1 MQCLITFYS
10 DFFLLRQKSTDEHP
24 QRTRS
29 VTKGWNLVSDVGGEA
44 EFQLGAKSV
53 KGTRRGNALLKE
65 AVIGFRK
72 FCTNYLSHWI
82 EKNSA
87 NKKS

>member
-1 MQCLITFYS
+1 MS
-10 DFFLLRQKSTDEHP
+10 HHFLLGLFFVMAKKYEEHP

-29 VTKGWNLVSDVGGEA
+29 VGKDWNLVFDVGGEA

-53 KGTRRGNALLKE
+53 KDIRRGNALKE

-72 FCTNYLSHWI
+72 FCTN
-82 EKNSA
+82 
-87 NKKS
+87 

>member
-1 MQCLITFYS
+1 MSYHFLLG
-10 DFFLLRQKSTDEHP
+10 FFLVMAKKYDKHP

-29 VTKGWNLVSDVGGEA
+29 VSKGWNLVSDVGEEA

-53 KGTRRGNALLKE
+53 KDISRGNALLKE

-72 FCTNYLSHWI
+72 FCTN
-82 EKNSA
+82 
-87 NKKS
+87 

>member
-1 MQCLITFYS
+1 MSHHFLLG
-10 DFFLLRQKSTDEHP
+10 FFLVMAKKYDEHP

-53 KGTRRGNALLKE
+53 KDIRTGIAL
-65 AVIGFRK
+65 
-72 FCTNYLSHWI
+72 
-82 EKNSA
+82 
-87 NKKS
+87 

>member
-1 MQCLITFYS
+1 MPQPLLDY
-10 DFFLLRQKSTDEHP
+10 FLLWQKGTIKHP

-53 KGTRRGNALLKE
+53 KDIRRGDAL
-65 AVIGFRK
+65 
-72 FCTNYLSHWI
+72 
-82 EKNSA
+82 
-87 NKKS
+87 

>member
-1 MQCLITFYS
+1 MSHHFLLG
-10 DFFLLRQKSTDEHP
+10 FFLVMAKKYDEHP

-29 VTKGWNLVSDVGGEA
+29 VTKGWNLASDVGGEA

-53 KGTRRGNALLKE
+53 KGIRRGNALLKE

-72 FCTNYLSHWI
+72 FCTN
-82 EKNSA
+82 
-87 NKKS
+87 

>member
-1 MQCLITFYS
+1 MAKKY
-10 DFFLLRQKSTDEHP
+10 DEQP

-53 KGTRRGNALLKE
+53 KGIRRGKC
-65 AVIGFRK
+65 VIKRGSNWFSK
-72 FCTNYLSHWI
+72 ILYKLIATLD
-82 EKNSA
+82 
-87 NKKS
+87 

>member
-1 MQCLITFYS
+1 MSQPLLLGL
-10 DFFLLRQKSTDEHP
+10 FFVMAKRYVKHQ

-44 EFQLGAKSV
+44 EFQLCAKLV
-53 KGTRRGNALLKE
+53 KGIRRGNGLLKE

-72 FCTNYLSHWI
+72 SCTN
-82 EKNSA
+82 
-87 NKKS
+87 

>member
-1 MQCLITFYS
+1 MAKKY
-10 DFFLLRQKSTDEHP
+10 DEHP

-53 KGTRRGNALLKE
+53 KGIRRGM
-65 AVIGFRK
+65 R
-72 FCTNYLSHWI
+72 Y
-82 EKNSA
+82 
-87 NKKS
+87 